1 LELEE
6 EWEAEMPG
14 GGSASDWQ
22 TVGDDILRAL
32 IMFEE
37 MEQPEFGTLIW

>member
-1 LELEE
+1 
-6 EWEAEMPG
+6 MNFTQKRPG
-14 GGSASDWQ
+14 DWQ
-22 TVGDDILRAL
+22 TIGDDMRRAL